1 VRDAVLLNA
10 GAALAVVS
18 GSADSVDDQLTR
30 GIARATE
37 AIDSGAAAAKLDAW
51 VAASAAS

>member
-1 VRDAVLLNA
+1 VLLNA